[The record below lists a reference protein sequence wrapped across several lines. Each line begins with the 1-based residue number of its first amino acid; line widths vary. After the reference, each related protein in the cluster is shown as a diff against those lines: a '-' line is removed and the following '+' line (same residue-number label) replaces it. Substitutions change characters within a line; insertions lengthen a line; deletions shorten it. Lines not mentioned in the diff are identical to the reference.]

1 MRTIGFLHSG
11 SQENFR
17 EAWNTFKKMV
27 PADVQIKDKY
37 AKDDA
42 GVLKKLAAELVNDRS
57 IEVIVA
63 AGGPQPALVLKELT
77 STMPIVFTTVADPVL
92 SGLVDRLDKPGR
104 NLTGMAG
111 QTSELDAERLQ
122 RLVEF
127 AQANLKQ
134 GDKIGV
140 LEKEGRDSADHHFK
154 KVADKANE
162 ERLKCALVRFP
173 VSTVGGIADA
183 FEFFKQE
190 GVKGVVVTADSF
202 FNNNRKE
209 VVKQAAAKRLP
220 TIYQWKEFVDE
231 GGLVSYGPSLLEA
244 YETAGKCVTEILS
257 GKSPATI
264 PCSKPSQFELCVS
277 KTAALELGIDIPKD
291 LLGDA
296 VRVIE

>member
-1 MRTIGFLHSG
+1 M
-11 SQENFR
+11 
-17 EAWNTFKKMV
+17 
-27 PADVQIKDKY
+27 
-37 AKDDA
+37 
-42 GVLKKLAAELVNDRS
+42 
-57 IEVIVA
+57 IVA
-63 AGGPQPALVLKELT
+63 AGGPEPAIILKNLT
-77 STMPIVFTTVADPVL
+77 STIPIVFTTVADPRL
-92 SGLVDRLDKPGR
+92 SKLVDDLEKPGH

-122 RLVEF
+122 RLVEL
-127 AQANLKQ
+127 AQAHLKQ

-162 ERLKCALVRFP
+162 ERFKSALVRFP
-173 VSTVGGIADA
+173 VSTVGGIEDA
-183 FEFFKQE
+183 FDFFKQE

-220 TIYQWKEFVDE
+220 AIYQWKEFVDE

-244 YETAGKCVTEILS
+244 YEMAGKYVTDILN
-257 GKSPATI
+257 GKSPATM
-264 PCSKPSQFELCVS
+264 PCSKPSRFELCVS
-277 KTAALELGIDIPKD
+277 KAAALELGIEVPKD